1 MVCALRCADLWVIS
15 AFISRQERKGVKR
28 GRASLP
34 LWDVKGASAHP
45 LVRTLMAPAVI
56 AFRLFLTEFGQNSW
70 QMIKLQVAVGSGSS
84 YALLRRT
91 ARVWGRPGFLWAH

>member
-15 AFISRQERKGVKR
+15 AFISRQEGKGVKR

-34 LWDVKGASAHP
+34 LWDVKGASADP

-56 AFRLFLTEFGQNSW
+56 AFRLFLT
-70 QMIKLQVAVGSGSS
+70 VGSGSS

-91 ARVWGRPGFLWAH
+91 ARVWGRPDFPWAH